1 MIFSMADHIEQ
12 IKKGTKT
19 QTRRLSKTYI
29 VGKTYSIQPARRMA
43 SILEGRILITDKRE
57 EKYLD
62 GGISESDALA
72 EGGYTS
78 GQYEI
83 IFKRMY
89 PDWTIRY
96 AYTFEFVPSCARIE
110 EGE

>member
-19 QTRRLSKTYI
+19 QTRRLSKTYL
-29 VGKTYSIQPARRMA
+29 VGKTYPINPKRTRPG
-43 SILEGRILITDKRE
+43 IPEGRILITEKRE

-78 GQYEI
+78 GQYEA

-89 PDWTIRY
+89 PDWIKRY
-96 AYTFEFVPSCARIE
+96 AYTFEFVSK
-110 EGE
+110 

>member
-1 MIFSMADHIEQ
+1 MIFSIADHVEQ

-19 QTRRLSKTYI
+19 QTRRMSGSYI
-29 VGKTYSIQPARRMA
+29 VGITYSIQPFRRAA
-43 SILEGRILITDKRE
+43 SISEGRIRITEKRE

-78 GQYEI
+78 GQFESL
-83 IFKRMY
+83 FKRMY
-89 PDWTIRY
+89 PEWIKRY
-96 AYTFEFVPSCARIE
+96 AYTFEFVSK
-110 EGE
+110 